1 MDTRTLCL
9 GALTRGDATGYEIK
23 KCLEE
28 SLGYFLDV
36 SHSAI
41 YPALADLHRDSLVTC
56 TEIEQRGKPDKK
68 SYSLT
73 AAGEE
78 AFVDALMT
86 SPARHK
92 VRSEF
97 LAVLFFADF
106 LPEARLRQVM
116 NDRLEEFEGLKQLA
130 ERWLVDEGND
140 APPGVRFTAGYGL
153 AILKAACTY
162 IRENRQLLETEITD
176 PVRPAAGRH
185 RQ

>member
-41 YPALADLHRDSLVTC
+41 YPALADLHREGLVTC
-56 TEIEQRGKPDKK
+56 TEIAQRGKPDKK
-68 SYSLT
+68 RYALT
-73 AAGEE
+73 GEGRE
-78 AFVDALMT
+78 AFVNALMT

-106 LPEARLRQVM
+106 LPESRLSQVM
-116 NDRLEEFEGLKQLA
+116 NDRLEEFEGLQQLA
-130 ERWLVDEGND
+130 ERWLEAEGTD

-153 AILKAACTY
+153 AALKAACAY
-162 IRENRQLLETEITD
+162 IRENRQLLETTTD
-176 PVRPAAGRH
+176 EPATPAAGRQP
-185 RQ
+185 R